1 MNGAVQG
8 QGRGFADNA
17 TQMGSGL
24 EVANAI
30 RDYLKR
36 AGGDARLALAMSVA
50 DALTSA
56 RAGAITR
63 DPELRSREDMH

>member
-1 MNGAVQG
+1 MNRVMQG
-8 QGRGFADNA
+8 QGRGFSDSA

-30 RDYLKR
+30 RDYLNR

-56 RAGAITR
+56 QARAAER
-63 DPELRSREDMH
+63 DPKLRSREDMH

>member
-1 MNGAVQG
+1 
-8 QGRGFADNA
+8 
-17 TQMGSGL
+17 MGSGL